1 MKIERIVVGIDGS
14 DNSRRAL
21 AWSAEL
27 AETLGAE
34 VVAVH
39 SVGLLERLG
48 EGRELSEGTYSDV
61 RHQFDTEWCA
71 ALERSGLRSV
81 RVLRDGNPVSAL
93 LAVAEEFDADLIVV
107 GSRGVG
113 GYPELLL
120 GSTSTQVA
128 QHSTRPVT
136 IVPTTVD
143 EPAVEG

>member
-1 MKIERIVVGIDGS
+1 MNIERIVVGIDGS
-14 DNSRRAL
+14 ENSRRAL

-27 AETLGAE
+27 AESLDAE
-34 VVAVH
+34 VIAVH
-39 SVGLLERLG
+39 SIGLLERLG
-48 EGRELSEGTYSDV
+48 EGHALSEGTYSDV
-61 RHQFDTEWCA
+61 RHEFDTSWCA

-81 RVLRDGNPVSAL
+81 RVLRDGNPVSVL

-136 IVPTTVD
+136 IVPASADESAVD
-143 EPAVEG
+143 A